1 MVGRKP
7 VVVSQQEFLR
17 DAIQRL
23 GLTRAGFA
31 KRISVPKWGYI
42 LNVTNF
48 ASRDTCAINLPR
60 C

>member
-1 MVGRKP
+1 M
-7 VVVSQQEFLR
+7 VVSQQEFLR

-23 GLTRAGFA
+23 DLTRAGFA
-31 KRISVPKWGYI
+31 KRISGLQWGYI

-48 ASRDTCAINLPR
+48 ASRDTCPINLPR

>member
-1 MVGRKP
+1 

-31 KRISVPKWGYI
+31 KRISGPHWRYI

-48 ASRDTCAINLPR
+48 ASSDTCPINPLR